1 MIIIND
7 LFYNL
12 THAIIKVKSFINTGK
27 LLEITMEDVIENYK
41 KGRKPE
47 ILLRQIGI
55 VLGENVREQQ

>member
-1 MIIIND
+1 MIIINI

-27 LLEITMEDVIENYK
+27 LLKITIEDVIENYK

-47 ILLRQIGI
+47 DFAETNRNCFG
-55 VLGENVREQQ
+55 RECA